1 MTLSEQHPVRFA
13 TVEHLRGSVAAHA
26 ENTSVRRVARA
37 IGMSATGLKKF
48 MQGGDPYSPTLRRLR
63 TWYVKYAAVPGGHL
77 GLEDASA
84 AMNVLLA
91 DLAPEARNRMAGQVI
106 DALADGYGKTGR
118 DSPAW
123 LSDLHARYAGD
134 DADVALAPTRPS
146 AMGTYAHLAPS
157 SVDYARRKRREIDL
171 DDGRAV

>member
-1 MTLSEQHPVRFA
+1 MTLSEQHPIRSA

-26 ENTSVRRVARA
+26 ENTSLRRVASA

-48 MQGGDPYSPTLRRLR
+48 LDGADPYSPTLQRLR

-84 AMNVLLA
+84 ALNVLLA
-91 DLAPEARNRMAGQVI
+91 DLAPEARHRMAGQVI
-106 DALADGYGKTGR
+106 DALVGGYGKTGG

-123 LSDLHARYAGD
+123 LSDLRSRYAGG
-134 DADVALAPTRPS
+134 DAGPA
-146 AMGTYAHLAPS
+146 
-157 SVDYARRKRREIDL
+157 E
-171 DDGRAV
+171 